1 MKENTK
7 MHSQVN
13 FVTPHWENID
23 MRNTV
28 TFNPV
33 LQELSI
39 EEMPIDSVN
48 DLPFNLL
55 AETGS
60 STSNWVFLRR
70 RIFLGVIL
78 MVIGALFWTA
88 LTMVIGVGETKV
100 GAGLS
105 SSAPREVHVV
115 APGETLWSIATAIDS
130 DGDPRDTVDRLSALN
145 GGSSISIGQRLI
157 LSN

>member
-1 MKENTK
+1 VKENIQ
-7 MHSQVN
+7 MSSHVN
-13 FVTPHWENID
+13 VVTPHWENID

-33 LQELSI
+33 LPERSI
-39 EEMPIDSVN
+39 EDMSINSVN
-48 DLPFNLL
+48 DLPYNVLDESRCL
-55 AETGS
+55 
-60 STSNWVFLRR
+60 TSNWVFLRR

-100 GAGLS
+100 SASLS
-105 SSAPREVHVV
+105 SSAPREVYIV

-145 GGSSISIGQRLI
+145 GGSSISVGQRLI

>member
-1 MKENTK
+1 
-7 MHSQVN
+7 
-13 FVTPHWENID
+13 
-23 MRNTV
+23 
-28 TFNPV
+28 
-33 LQELSI
+33 
-39 EEMPIDSVN
+39 
-48 DLPFNLL
+48 
-55 AETGS
+55 
-60 STSNWVFLRR
+60 
-70 RIFLGVIL
+70 

-105 SSAPREVHVV
+105 SSAPREVYVV

>member
-1 MKENTK
+1 
-7 MHSQVN
+7 
-13 FVTPHWENID
+13 
-23 MRNTV
+23 
-28 TFNPV
+28 
-33 LQELSI
+33 
-39 EEMPIDSVN
+39 
-48 DLPFNLL
+48 
-55 AETGS
+55 
-60 STSNWVFLRR
+60 
-70 RIFLGVIL
+70 

-100 GAGLS
+100 SAGLS

-145 GGSSISIGQRLI
+145 GGSSISVGQRLI